1 MGEIAGLAVAFS
13 VAGLFVGL
21 VTGWLG
27 NRWVFLACFGLA
39 VGVAI
44 VLAVQA
50 ALSNSAMSSLE
61 QIVYA
66 ALAVWGALV
75 ALAVHEV
82 IKALRARRSG
92 RAYGSEDTQP

>member
-39 VGVAI
+39 VGVAT

-61 QIVYA
+61 QIV
-66 ALAVWGALV
+66 V